1 MKRNPLS
8 RYYFKHTYF
17 CFCLKRSKAR
27 GIILV
32 VVGRG
37 EKGNAASEAKISAP
51 SIVIEKKVHRHS
63 EKCTEMIKG
72 ILGDLGKVMAASS
85 PNTNLILLLF
95 LNVEP
100 STGLSLLKNKNLS
113 C

>member
-51 SIVIEKKVHRHS
+51 SIVIEKKSTQALR
-63 EKCTEMIKG
+63 EMYRNDKRDPRGSGQSNGSVFTKYKPYFITFPECRT
-72 ILGDLGKVMAASS
+72 VYRA
-85 PNTNLILLLF
+85 
-95 LNVEP
+95 
-100 STGLSLLKNKNLS
+100 
-113 C
+113 